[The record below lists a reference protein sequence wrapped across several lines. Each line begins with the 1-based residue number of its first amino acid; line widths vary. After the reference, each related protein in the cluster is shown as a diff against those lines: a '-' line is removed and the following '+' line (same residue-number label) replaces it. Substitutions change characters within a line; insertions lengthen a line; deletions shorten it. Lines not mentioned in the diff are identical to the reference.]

1 MTCKN
6 LLGPENGDIEYIL
19 EENERDDITI
29 LQVCMCKCFTLCES
43 ETAAPLFVFIYI

>member
-6 LLGPENGDIEYIL
+6 LLAPENGDIEYIL

-29 LQVCMCKCFTLCES
+29 LQVCICLIFGKNMQYR
-43 ETAAPLFVFIYI
+43 VFRFRMNY